1 MLLGVDVGGT
11 FTDVVLAVDGR
22 LVTAKS
28 PTTPDDQSEGVMTA
42 VGVAL
47 ERAGRRADEVE
58 GFAHGMTVTTNAL
71 LEGRGARAALVATA
85 GFTDLVELGRQAR
98 ADLYRLCAAHPPPLV
113 PAERRV
119 AAPERTGPEGV
130 LSGLEDAGAVADSVA
145 SLEPEAVAV
154 VLLHSYRHPDH
165 ERALGEAL
173 ARRLPGVHVSL
184 SHEVVGTFREY
195 ERAVTTEVDASLSP
209 LLAGYLRRLVARAE
223 EAGLPAPSI
232 MQSSGGLTGL
242 EHAAGH
248 AAVTV
253 LSGPAGGAGGAA
265 FVAAAAG
272 EPVVLC
278 FDMGGTSCDV
288 CVVDGGRVRETAGR
302 EIAGRPLALPMLDVH
317 TVGAGGGSVAWR
329 DAGGAL
335 RVGPR
340 SAGAQPGPAC
350 YGRGGTEP
358 TVTDANQMLGYL
370 GGGDLAGGVGLD
382 RGAAERAV
390 GDLARELDLD
400 LVECAQGIARV
411 ATAEMAQA
419 LRVMTVERGV
429 DPRGY
434 ALLAFGGAGPMHAA
448 AIAEELGMDRILC
461 PPTSGVLAALGLV
474 VGERR
479 RDAQRSLLL
488 AGDELTPD
496 AVDEA
501 FGELAARARDALGE
515 PEAPLRAT
523 YDLRYRGQA
532 FELPVERDGN
542 EPASPG
548 QLREGFAAAFQE
560 RYGYAEDEAGVE
572 LVTLRVTAVLPG
584 PEVSLERAAGGG
596 ASRPA
601 SSRRAV
607 FDGAAVEAEVWRG
620 ELAPGTRLTGPA
632 VCELPEATLVV
643 APGWSGGVDAT
654 GAVKLERV

>member
-11 FTDVVLAVDGR
+11 FTDVVLALDGR
-22 LVTAKS
+22 LVTAKA
-28 PTTPDDQSEGVMTA
+28 PTTPEDQSEGVMAA

-47 ERAGRRADEVE
+47 ERAERRPQDVE

-71 LEGRGARAALVATA
+71 LEGRGARCALVATE
-85 GFTDLVELGRQAR
+85 GFTDIVALGRQAR

-130 LSGLEDAGAVADSVA
+130 FTALEDPGAVADAVA
-145 SLEPEAVAV
+145 ELEPEAVAV

-165 ERALGEAL
+165 ERALGDAL
-173 ARRLPGVHVSL
+173 AQRLPGVHVSL

-195 ERAVTTEVDASLSP
+195 ERAATTEVDASLSP
-209 LLAGYLRRLVARAE
+209 LLAGYLRRLVERAE

-272 EPVVLC
+272 EPDVLC

-329 DAGGAL
+329 DPGGAL
-335 RVGPR
+335 RVGPH
-340 SAGAQPGPAC
+340 SAGAQPGPAS

-358 TVTDANQMLGYL
+358 TVTDANLVLGYL

-382 RGAAERAV
+382 RDAAEQAV
-390 GDLARELDLD
+390 GQLARELDLD
-400 LVECAQGIARV
+400 LVECAEGIARV

-434 ALLAFGGAGPMHAA
+434 ALLAFGGAGPMHAV
-448 AIAEELGMDRILC
+448 AIAEELGMERILC

-488 AGDELTPD
+488 SGDELTPD
-496 AVDEA
+496 SISEA
-501 FGELAARARDALGE
+501 FGELGYRARDALGE

-532 FELPVERDGN
+532 FELPVEREGK

-548 QLREGFAAAFQE
+548 ELREGFAAAFEE

-584 PEVSLERAAGGG
+584 PAVSLERAAGGG
-596 ASRPA
+596 ASRP
-601 SSRRAV
+601 STNRRAV
-607 FDGAAVEAEVWRG
+607 FGGATVDAEVWRG
-620 ELAPGTRLTGPA
+620 ELAPGTRLSGPA

-643 APGWSGGVDAT
+643 APGWSGEVDAT
-654 GAVKLERV
+654 GAVRLERV